1 MITNK
6 YLPTIE
12 RIKTEG
18 KKNKKKKV
26 KIKNNKTKIGG
37 RMSSVVFQQKSLLV
51 Y

>member
-6 YLPTIE
+6 YLPTIK

-18 KKNKKKKV
+18 KKNKKKV